1 MLTRQLFS
9 YLVLDPR
16 CSRRRVEVGQARG
29 AEKAPTRGGGGGVFS
44 VLPKTDP
51 GVYFHQ
57 QESK

>member
-1 MLTRQLFS
+1 M
-9 YLVLDPR
+9 
-16 CSRRRVEVGQARG
+16 EVGQARG
-29 AEKAPTRGGGGGVFS
+29 AEKAPTRGGGGVVFS